1 MIRVAHIINPV
12 KVNEKSDLHYAQPI
26 TFETMLRAKQ
36 QSIYKDQID
45 FYTIQYE
52 EDKEIIPPGFHI
64 LSNLSNSV
72 LDVNST
78 LKNRKLPLIGA
89 IFEKRNE
96 ITGADY
102 IIYTNMDIA
111 LMPYFYDTLFTYL
124 EKGHDAVVINRR
136 RISDKFKKVVDLP
149 LMYAD
154 MGKSHPGFDCFV
166 IKTAL
171 LDQFIF
177 ENICVGIS
185 FLEATLVHNIFSF
198 AKNPLFVPDAH
209 LTFHIGMDVLVARNN
224 DFYRHNRKEFFDKI
238 YPQLKPHFELKKFP
252 YGTLPMSNR
261 AIKWLLNP
269 SLFTRNYL
277 NLEGKS
283 LWRKMKIR
291 LDEIRWRILQK

>member
-36 QSIYKDQID
+36 QSIYKDQIE
-45 FYTIQYE
+45 FYTTQYE
-52 EDKEIIPPGFHI
+52 EDKEIIPQGFHV

-89 IFEKRNE
+89 ILAKRNE
-96 ITGADY
+96 IADADY
-102 IIYTNMDIA
+102 LIYTNMDIA
-111 LMPYFYDTLFTYL
+111 LMPYFYDTLFAYL

-136 RISDKFKKVVDLP
+136 RISDKYKTIVDIP

-166 IKTAL
+166 IKTEL

-209 LTFHIGMDVLVARNN
+209 LTFHIGMDVLVPRNN

-238 YPQLKPHFELKKFP
+238 YPQLKPHFELRKFP
-252 YGTLPMSNR
+252 YGTLPMPNR

-283 LWRKMKIR
+283 LWQKMKVR